1 MNVIWTSTGRITVT
15 TASKRKGSK
24 AELDVVK
31 YFQRHGW
38 IYAERRLAGDRYDKG
53 DVAGVNGVCIE
64 IKNRIK
70 ISLAEWVE
78 EMLVETKNAL
88 AHTGVVIHKRK
99 GKSEVKDWYATL
111 PVSMY
116 VQLLKEAGY
125 GESRQRVHKTTH

>member
-1 MNVIWTSTGRITVT
+1 MT

-31 YFQRHGW
+31 YLQSHGW
-38 IYAERRLAGDRYDKG
+38 IYAERRLAGDRNDKG

-64 IKNRIK
+64 IKNRTK
-70 ISLAEWVE
+70 TSLAEWVQ

-88 AHTGVVIHKRK
+88 ARTGVVIHKRN
-99 GKSEVKDWYATL
+99 GKADVADWYATL

-125 GESRQRVHKTTH
+125 GENRQRVYQTTH

>member
-1 MNVIWTSTGRITVT
+1 MT

-31 YFQRHGW
+31 YLQSHGW
-38 IYAERRLAGDRYDKG
+38 IYAERRLAGDRNDKG

-64 IKNRIK
+64 IKNRTK
-70 ISLAEWVE
+70 TSLAEWVQ

-88 AHTGVVIHKRK
+88 ARTGVVIHKRK
-99 GKSEVKDWYATL
+99 GKADVADWYATL

-125 GESRQRVHKTTH
+125 GENKQRVYQTTH